1 MTKFKVDIKNSLV
14 RYERE
19 LKNNDR
25 IIFGA
30 ATTFLVVFPIKE
42 YNEDNQEDL
51 ENEENID
58 FDFC

>member
-1 MTKFKVDIKNSLV
+1 MDEAALQTFVNGDKMTKFKVDIKNSLV

-42 YNEDNQEDL
+42 YNEDN
-51 ENEENID
+51 
-58 FDFC
+58 